1 MLACLPQRGN
11 KTRSK
16 IKSRMSDKFLRLW
29 LHPAAL
35 CGAVLLLTMTGS
47 WHAKAEEAEDAPSRE
62 SQGSARDAGAKPV
75 PTLPHPAQAD
85 WPCRQVYVP
94 EISLPA
100 VWSGPSIKGI
110 DWRHDPAMA
119 HLVARLAA
127 RRTSLEEAERAID
140 EFAAAAGANKDTKL
154 TQLFA
159 GLFETLNAERN
170 EVQDGLIRYGR
181 KLKDLARK
189 IRAEQ
194 ASQNMGGE
202 SSPGTDTAAGRA
214 TAPEGSSSRQA
225 WDLRVF
231 EERRQAMTYV
241 CETPALIERRLF
253 ALARMIEQQLD

>member
-1 MLACLPQRGN
+1 MLACLSQRGN

-16 IKSRMSDKFLRLW
+16 IKSRMSNKILRLW
-29 LHPAAL
+29 LHPAAF
-35 CGAVLLLTMTGS
+35 CGAVSLLTMMGT
-47 WHAKAEEAEDAPSRE
+47 WHARAEEPELAP
-62 SQGSARDAGAKPV
+62 SQGSKSSTRDAGGTSV
-75 PTLPHPAQAD
+75 PALLHPALAD

-110 DWRHDPAMA
+110 DWRHDPAIA
-119 HLVARLAA
+119 SLVARLAA
-127 RRTSLEEAERAID
+127 RKTPLEEAERAID
-140 EFAAAAGANKDTKL
+140 ELAAGGGSNKNTKL

-194 ASQNMGGE
+194 ASQNTGE
-202 SSPGTDTAAGRA
+202 NTSAGTATATGRA

-253 ALARMIEQQLD
+253 ALARMIEQQFD